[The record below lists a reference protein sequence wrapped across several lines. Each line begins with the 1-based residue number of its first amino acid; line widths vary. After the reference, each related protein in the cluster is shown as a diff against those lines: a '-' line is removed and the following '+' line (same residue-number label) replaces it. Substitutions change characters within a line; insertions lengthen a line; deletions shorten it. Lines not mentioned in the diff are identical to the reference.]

1 MYISVQMRYLVFLF
15 NFIQP
20 FQKLQANLIHIFFPF
35 YLLSSLGNCMDLAL
49 NWAPSLHQLIRVLSQ
64 SVESKSNKGWK
75 FQVVGGTQAEK
86 NKSKNTFKNIKSS
99 L

>member
-1 MYISVQMRYLVFLF
+1 MF

-20 FQKLQANLIHIFFPF
+20 FQKLQASLIHFFFSF

-86 NKSKNTFKNIKSS
+86 INQKSKFKNVKSS
-99 L
+99 R